1 MKKNHKIIKIV
12 FILAVSFSAIASCSK
27 SFLDEKIYSSF
38 TPEALNDSLA
48 FEAAVAGIQSQY
60 MLWHTYIEDPAGN
73 QGWLTVWQIGTDVAY
88 NKAVADFDPLSVPYT
103 NYETLTST
111 DESAA
116 FAWTWG
122 YNLINNCNTVIT
134 NIEKPSLEMSDANK
148 NSIKAEAS
156 FFRAVAYNT
165 LATLFG
171 GVPIITEPVSEP
183 KTDFT
188 RAPLSD
194 VNALII
200 SDLTFAKANLP
211 SIENVKTNA
220 KGKMYGRA
228 NAAMASQLLAEVYL
242 RTGDN
247 ALAESECDAVINS
260 GDFDLMTSRFGV
272 KVGQP
277 GDVFSDMFVQGN
289 QRRNEGNREGIWVI
303 EIENPKTIVG
313 GAGPNTSAVFPGYSF
328 GITEYRRIW
337 GCRYYQQAGMLLC
350 DSLGGRGISRIA
362 LTHWV
367 LNNLYGPDDIRNSK
381 YNIRRQ
387 YYYNDPSFPSL
398 YGQLVVPGPAVD
410 TNRKIVPQTNKWN
423 EYDPTNPSGGSVR
436 DIYVMRLGETYLL
449 RAEAQFKQGKLPE
462 AAASLNVVR
471 ARANAAPITAGDV
484 TMDFIL
490 DERARE
496 LVAEEN
502 RRMTL
507 MRTGTLVSRVANRG
521 EGVTGLTEKNLLLPI
536 PLSEIQLNKD
546 AVLEQN
552 PGY

>member
-1 MKKNHKIIKIV
+1 MKKNYKAIKV
-12 FILAVSFSAIASCSK
+12 VVILAVSFSGIASCSK
-27 SFLDEKIYSSF
+27 NFLNEKIYSSF
-38 TPEALNDSLA
+38 TPEALSDSLA

-60 MLWHTYIEDPAGN
+60 MLWHTYTEDPAGN
-73 QGWLTVWQIGTDVAY
+73 QGWLTVWQIGTDIAH
-88 NKAVADFDPLSVPYT
+88 NKAIADFDPLSVPYT
-103 NYETLTST
+103 NYETLTPT

-116 FAWTWG
+116 FSWTWG
-122 YNLINNCNTVIT
+122 YNLINNCNTVIA
-134 NIEKPSLEMSDANK
+134 NIEKPSLEMSEANK

-171 GVPIITEPVSEP
+171 GVPIITEPVAEP

-200 SDLTFAKANLP
+200 SDLTFAKTNLP
-211 SIENVKTNA
+211 SIENVKSNA

-228 NAAMASQLLAEVYL
+228 NSAMASQLLAEVYL

-247 ALAESECDAVINS
+247 ASAEAECDAVINS
-260 GDFDLMTSRFGV
+260 GDFSLMTSRFGI
-272 KVGQP
+272 KAGQP

-289 QRRNEGNREGIWVI
+289 QRRNEGNREAIWTV
-303 EIENPKTIVG
+303 EIENPRMIVG
-313 GAGPNTSAVFPGYSF
+313 GAGPSTSAVFPGYNF

-337 GCRYYQQAGMLLC
+337 GCRYYQQKGMLLC

-367 LNNLYGPDDIRNSK
+367 LKDLYGPNDMRNSK
-381 YNIRRQ
+381 YNIRREF
-387 YYYNDPSFPSL
+387 YYNDPSFPSL
-398 YGQLVVPGPAVD
+398 YGQLVVPGPGID
-410 TNRKIVPQTNKWN
+410 TNRAIVPQTNKWN
-423 EYDPTNPSGGSVR
+423 EFDPGNPSDGSVH

-449 RAEAQFKQGKLPE
+449 KAEAQFKEGKLPE
-462 AAASLNVVR
+462 AATTLNIVR
-471 ARANAAPITAGDV
+471 ARANAAPITADDV
-484 TMDFIL
+484 NMDFIL

-496 LVAEEN
+496 LLAEEN

-507 MRTGTLVSRVANRG
+507 MRTGTLVSRVVNRG
-521 EGVTGLTEKNLLLPI
+521 EGITGLTDKNLLLPI